1 VSIASVTSLVAK
13 RARGMIAAI
22 LALAVCV
29 GTPPLLKAQDM
40 EVPVTLHIPLFFK
53 VMSFDRAFPART
65 GRSLVIAVVY
75 QRGNRASIEARDEAL
90 RAIAKTPRGSDGVE
104 RHGIAVDLDSE
115 SLAARLIRESADV
128 VYITPLRSIDIH
140 TIVTAAEAAGA
151 STWTGVVSYMGQ
163 GVSVGVRL
171 EGDRRL
177 LLQPQGDHGA
187 GFYRGIAFYP
197 NAAYGFGK
205 MAAHGIGI

>member
-1 VSIASVTSLVAK
+1 MSIASIFMLVVK
-13 RARGMIAAI
+13 QARRVIAGI
-22 LALAVCV
+22 FVLAVCV
-29 GTPPLLKAQDM
+29 GTAPLLQAQDM
-40 EVPVTLHIPLFFK
+40 EVPVTLQIPLFLK

-90 RAIAKTPRGSDGVE
+90 SAIARTPRSADGVE
-104 RHGIAVDLDSE
+104 RQGIAVDLDSE

-128 VYITPLRSIDIH
+128 VYITPLRSIDIR

-151 STWTGVVSYMGQ
+151 STWTGVASYMAQ

-171 EGDRRL
+171 ERDRPRIVINLDASHRQKIDFSSEL
-177 LLQPQGDHGA
+177 LKLA
-187 GFYRGIAFYP
+187 EV
-197 NAAYGFGK
+197 
-205 MAAHGIGI
+205 M

>member
-1 VSIASVTSLVAK
+1 MSIASVLMLVVK
-13 RARGMIAAI
+13 RARGTIAGI
-22 LALAVCV
+22 LVLAVCL
-29 GTPPLLKAQDM
+29 GTAPLLKAQDM

-53 VMSFDRAFPART
+53 VMSFDRAFSART

-90 RAIAKTPRGSDGVE
+90 RAIAGTPRSADGVE

-128 VYITPLRSIDIH
+128 VYITPLRSIDIR

-151 STWTGVVSYMGQ
+151 STWTGVAGYMAQ

-171 EGDRRL
+171 ERDRPRIVINLDASHRQRVDFTSEL
-177 LLQPQGDHGA
+177 LKLA
-187 GFYRGIAFYP
+187 EVI
-197 NAAYGFGK
+197 
-205 MAAHGIGI
+205 

>member
-1 VSIASVTSLVAK
+1 MSIASVLMLVVK
-13 RARGMIAAI
+13 RARGTIPGI
-22 LALAVCV
+22 LALAVCI
-29 GTPPLLKAQDM
+29 GPAPLLKAQDM
-40 EVPVTLHIPLFFK
+40 EVPVTLHIPLFLK

-90 RAIAKTPRGSDGVE
+90 GAIARTPRSADGVE

-128 VYITPLRSIDIH
+128 VYITPLRSIDIRA
-140 TIVTAAEAAGA
+140 IVSAAEAAGA
-151 STWTGVVSYMGQ
+151 STWTGVAGYMAQ

-171 EGDRRL
+171 ERD
-177 LLQPQGDHGA
+177 
-187 GFYRGIAFYP
+187 
-197 NAAYGFGK
+197 
-205 MAAHGIGI
+205 